1 MGEQLTV
8 EIEKSLKA
16 ALLHYCEVSNE
27 SPSVVIDRALK
38 EFIVKMQNQK
48 GETWFGLPADDY
60 FSRSEE
66 EREELWNRAYS
77 EEFNKLQLRE
87 KEVRPDAVTARQR
100 NREALH
106 RKLLEIRQ
114 KSASHS

>member
-8 EIEKSLKA
+8 EIEQSLKEV
-16 ALLHYCEVSNE
+16 LLRYCEASNE
-27 SPSVVIDRALK
+27 SPSAVIDRALK
-38 EFIVKMQNQK
+38 EFIAKTQDKK

-60 FSRSEE
+60 FSQSEE

-87 KEVRPDAVTARQR
+87 REVRPDALTPRQR
-100 NREALH
+100 DREALH
-106 RKLLEIRQ
+106 RRLQKIRK
-114 KSASHS
+114 KSPPHP